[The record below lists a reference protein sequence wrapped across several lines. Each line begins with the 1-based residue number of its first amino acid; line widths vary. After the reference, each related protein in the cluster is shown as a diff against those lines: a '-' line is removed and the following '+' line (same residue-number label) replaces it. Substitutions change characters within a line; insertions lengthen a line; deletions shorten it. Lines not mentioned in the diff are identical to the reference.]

1 MLSLFCCDESLS
13 KPYRLLFTAL
23 LREDSY
29 IADGLS
35 LLRMSDV
42 VHSLLALGGQRNLL
56 TVANLPVLEHVEV
69 RVGWWANIVD

>member
-1 MLSLFCCDESLS
+1 MLSLFSCDESLS

-35 LLRMSDV
+35 LLRMSNV
-42 VHSLLALGGQRNLL
+42 VHSLASLGGQRNLL
-56 TVANLPVLEHVEV
+56 TLANLPVLEHVEV
-69 RVGWWANIVD
+69 RVERWANIMD